1 VDFKLKAQS
10 AMEFLMLV
18 GILLF
23 IFVMFYVVVFE
34 RIQRLNDEKAI
45 LLGEDVATKVQKEIL
60 LAAQVSDG
68 YQRTFRLPQKIEGMN
83 YTIQVSGKEV
93 TVKTPKTEVVKI
105 IPEVV
110 GNITKEINR
119 INKTNGTIYLN

>member
-1 VDFKLKAQS
+1 
-10 AMEFLMLV
+10 MLV